1 MGNTMKLKARTLLL
15 VLLGA
20 TLLMPSWLA
29 AQQRTQDSL
38 LQWMDQTAQR
48 QLQERED
55 KIAAIKTV
63 ADAERRKKEVREKL
77 LQLLGGLPTY
87 KGPLNAKVTGQIQAD
102 SYVIEKIIFESLPHF
117 YVTANLY
124 RPNQPG
130 RYPAVLLQAG
140 HVQEGKPAE
149 EKIAANLALKG
160 FVALAFDPIGQ
171 GEREQTYDRL
181 TSRPAAGWSVNE
193 HSHTGAQS
201 ILVGE
206 ALARYFIWDAMRA
219 LDYLDTRADVDPT
232 RIGAMGCSGGGALTT
247 FIGGM
252 DPRIKAAIPACF
264 PSSYRLLYVVH
275 GGPDA
280 EMSFPQSI
288 ASGLDTADFME
299 MSAPTP
305 WLIMETDGDYFPAAG
320 AKLVFDEARRW
331 FALYGAEDKVD
342 LFVGHGPHGTP
353 LENREAVYKWMI
365 RWLKNGQGDFHEQP
379 IHVYTNF
386 DLRVTR
392 TGRVEDLPGSRK
404 VYQLILDDYHAR
416 RRPGT
421 VPEMLAELRRLEI
434 PTEGPAPEVKVLDD
448 AEAPEGHRQRIQFE
462 SEPGVEIG
470 GTLYIP
476 HSPGKKPAV
485 LLVADDSTSL
495 LAQKLAKEGRVVLE
509 LAPRDSPREFDANR
523 VYIGNWYTNW
533 RADQIG
539 RSLAAMRAHDIL
551 RGVDVLVARSDVN
564 PASIRAAAKG
574 VKGFWLLLAAAV
586 DNRISKIWLDR
597 TPHSL
602 RAALERPMDTDL
614 FSAVIPGFVLHWDTE
629 DLIKALGSRPL
640 MWVDPTDWMD
650 EVVPLGAPF
659 EYRYAIFG
667 SAPAYKEEL
676 EKIYFDEFIK

>member
-1 MGNTMKLKARTLLL
+1 MKPIVSTMITVFLCLTF
-15 VLLGA
+15 
-20 TLLMPSWLA
+20 PSVVRSG
-29 AQQRTQDSL
+29 AQQPPSDPL
-38 LQWMDQTAQR
+38 LHWMDGIAQR
-48 QLQERED
+48 QLQQRED
-55 KIAAIKTV
+55 TIAAIHTV
-63 ADAERRKKEVREKL
+63 AEAERRKKDVREKL
-77 LQLLGGLPTY
+77 IQLLGGLPDY
-87 KGPLNAKVTGQIQAD
+87 HGPLNARVVGQIQAEG
-102 SYVIEKIIFESLPHF
+102 YVIEKVIFESLPHF

-124 RPNQPG
+124 RPDPPG

-160 FVALAFDPIGQ
+160 FVAFAFDPIGQ

-201 ILVGE
+201 ILAGE

-219 LDYLDTRADVDPT
+219 LDYLDTRPDVDPT

-252 DPRIKAAIPACF
+252 DPRVKAAVPACF

-280 EMSFPQSI
+280 EMSFPNSI
-288 ASGLDTADFME
+288 ASGLDTANFVE
-299 MSAPTP
+299 LSAPTP
-305 WLIMETDGDYFPAAG
+305 WLIMETDHDYFPAAG
-320 AKLVFDEARRW
+320 AKLVYDEARCW

-342 LFVGHGPHGTP
+342 IFVGRGPHGTP
-353 LENREAVYKWMI
+353 LENREAIYKWMI
-365 RWLKNGQGDFHEQP
+365 RWLKDGQGDFHEQP

-421 VPEMLAELRRLEI
+421 VPQMLAELRGLGI
-434 PTEGPAPEVKVLDD
+434 PTEGPPPEVKVVDD
-448 AEAPEGHRQRIQFE
+448 VDDPGGHRQHVRFE
-462 SEPGVEIG
+462 TEPGVEIG
-470 GTLYIP
+470 GSLYFP
-476 HSPGKKPAV
+476 NAPSKKPAV
-485 LLVADDSTSL
+485 LLVADGSTSV
-495 LAQKLAKEGRVVLE
+495 LAQNLAKAGRVVLE
-509 LAPRDSPREFDANR
+509 LEPRDSPKEYDANR
-523 VYIGNWYTNW
+523 QYIGNWYTNW

-551 RGVDVLVARSDVN
+551 RGVDVLAARSDVD
-564 PASIRAAAKG
+564 PASISAAAKG
-574 VKGFWLLLAAAV
+574 VKGFWLLFAAAV
-586 DNRISKIWLDR
+586 DNRIGKIWLDR

-614 FSAVIPGFVLHWDTE
+614 FSAVISGFVLHWDTE

-650 EVVPLGAPF
+650 EVVPLGPPF

-667 SAPAYKEEL
+667 SAPAYREEL
-676 EKIYFDEFIK
+676 EKIYFDEFTK